1 MQLALF
7 AQEARD
13 EAGMYAR
20 LGYYPS
26 LRAALG
32 QGPRELRDAAA
43 QRLDTA
49 FANVFNQVR
58 APSAPLSRRP
68 ARPTRAVVHTA
79 TAAHAH
85 RRAPL
90 LLQPCG
96 YYALMDFARRE
107 GSDSVL
113 GFIESAARYRLAAG
127 RDDTRTQR

>member
-20 LGYYPS
+20 LGYYPC

-58 APSAPLSRRP
+58 APSAPLYTLDR
-68 ARPTRAVVHTA
+68 RPTRVSYT
-79 TAAHAH
+79 H
-85 RRAPL
+85 RPPPRAIAL

-96 YYALMDFARRE
+96 YYALMDFARCE

-127 RDDTRTQR
+127 RGDTRTQR